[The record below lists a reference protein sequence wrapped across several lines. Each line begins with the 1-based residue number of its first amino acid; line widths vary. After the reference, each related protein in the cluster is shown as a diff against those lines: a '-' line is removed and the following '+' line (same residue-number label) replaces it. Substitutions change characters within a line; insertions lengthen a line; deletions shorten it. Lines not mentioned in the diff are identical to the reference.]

1 MNAAKNTN
9 ISIIGVPLHYG
20 ADRKGVD
27 LGPDAIRGADLHAR
41 LNALGYAVED
51 LGDLRVDRSLPPAA
65 RGEKMKYASEIAR
78 VNKELCD
85 TVAAEMGKGRF
96 PLVLGGDHSIAIGT
110 IKGVLQRVK
119 RLGVIWFDAH
129 TDVNTHETT
138 GSGNI
143 HGMSLAAALGYGHPD
158 LTTIGGAE
166 AKLLP
171 ENVVIIGARSIDP
184 GERAF
189 LKAKGIKVFTMHDI
203 DRFGMKQVMEETM
216 DIVSDGTDGV
226 HLSLDLDGMDPWD
239 APGVGTPV
247 TGGLSYR
254 ESHFAMELL
263 FERNLLVSA
272 EFVEVNPML
281 DQHNKTAVAAVE
293 LIGSAF
299 GERIL

>member
-1 MNAAKNTN
+1 MDAVKNTN
-9 ISIIGVPLHYG
+9 ISIIGVPLPYG

-27 LGPDAIRGADLHAR
+27 LGPNAIRGANLHER
-41 LNALGYAVED
+41 LSSLGYAIED
-51 LGDLRVDRSLPPAA
+51 LGDLRVHRTLPPPPT
-65 RGEKMKYASEIAR
+65 GEKLKYLDEIVR
-78 VNKELCD
+78 VNTELCS

-110 IKGVLQRVK
+110 IKGVLQHVR

-129 TDVNTHETT
+129 TDVNTDQTT
-138 GSGNI
+138 ASGNI
-143 HGMSLAAALGYGHPD
+143 HGMSLAAVLGYGHAD
-158 LTTIGGAE
+158 LTSVGGAD

-203 DRFGMKQVMEETM
+203 DRHGMKQVMEEAM
-216 DIVSDGTDGV
+216 DIVSKDTDGV

-247 TGGLSYR
+247 SGGMSYR

>member
-1 MNAAKNTN
+1 MEAVKNVN
-9 ISIIGVPLHYG
+9 ISVIGVPLHYG

-27 LGPDAIRGADLHAR
+27 LGPDAIRGAKLHER
-41 LNALGYAVED
+41 LSELGYAVED
-51 LGDLRVDRSLPPAA
+51 LGDLNVQRTLPPAQP
-65 RGEKMKYASEIAR
+65 GEKLKYLGEIAR
-78 VNKELCD
+78 VNQQLCD
-85 TVAAEMGKGRF
+85 TVAAEMGNGKF

-110 IKGVLQRVK
+110 IKGVLQHVK

-129 TDVNTHETT
+129 TDVNTDETT
-138 GSGNI
+138 TSGNI
-143 HGMSLAAALGYGHPD
+143 HGMSLAALLGYGHPE
-158 LTTIGGAE
+158 LTAIGGADV
-166 AKLLP
+166 KLLP

-203 DRFGMKQVMEETM
+203 DRNGMKQVMEEAM
-216 DIVSDGTDGV
+216 DIVSNGTDGV
-226 HLSLDLDGMDPWD
+226 HLSLDLDGMDPGA

-247 TGGLSYR
+247 SGGMSYR

-263 FERNLLVSA
+263 FERHLLVSA

-281 DQHNKTAVAAVE
+281 DDHNKTAIAAVE